1 MKLHLKLRH
10 FEDKIND
17 LFFIGG
23 GKDMNLNEWL
33 NDEIP
38 NIVIS
43 LEQIN
48 KQNLFYDK
56 TIGSAGKESIYKIL
70 HHFRSALFPGVYDK
84 YPVDESKVN
93 MFISYKLRLSALELR
108 GLIEGVI
115 GNDYEAIIESDT
127 NIADK
132 ADKIVMNLINSF
144 PQIRKTIQTD
154 IEAAYFGDPAAV
166 TPEEILLSY
175 PSIEAVSIYRIA
187 HELYKIGL
195 PIIPRIMSEYAHQLT
210 GIDIHPGAQ
219 IGDNFFIDHGTGVV
233 IGETCTIG
241 SNVKIYQGVTLGAKS
256 FSLDGVGNPVK
267 GIKRHP
273 DIEDNVVIYAG
284 ATVLGGN
291 TVIGKNSIIGGNVW
305 LTESVPPNS
314 KVYNVQ
320 PSPIIKNSRTK
331 LKKDLTAQ
339 NASYLGRTFKADGK

>member
-1 MKLHLKLRH
+1 
-10 FEDKIND
+10 
-17 LFFIGG
+17 
-23 GKDMNLNEWL
+23 MNLNEWL
-33 NDEIP
+33 NEEIP
-38 NIVIS
+38 NVVLS

-48 KQNLFYDK
+48 KQNLFNDR
-56 TIGSAGKESIYKIL
+56 TIGFAGKESIYKIL
-70 HHFRSALFPGVYDK
+70 HHFRSALFPGVHDK
-84 YPVDESKVN
+84 YPIEESKVN
-93 MFISYKLRLSALELR
+93 IYIGNNLCASALELR
-108 GLIEGVI
+108 ELIERVI
-115 GNDYEAIIESDT
+115 VNNYESISEADT
-127 NIADK
+127 SNANYKDRADE
-132 ADKIVMNLINSF
+132 IVKNLINSF

-187 HELYKIGL
+187 HELYKTGL

-210 GIDIHPGAQ
+210 GIDIHPGAK

-256 FSLDGVGNPVK
+256 FTLDGIGNPVK

-291 TVIGKNSIIGGNVW
+291 TVIGHNSIIGGNVW

-320 PSPIIKNSRTK
+320 PSPIIKNSGT
-331 LKKDLTAQ
+331 
-339 NASYLGRTFKADGK
+339 